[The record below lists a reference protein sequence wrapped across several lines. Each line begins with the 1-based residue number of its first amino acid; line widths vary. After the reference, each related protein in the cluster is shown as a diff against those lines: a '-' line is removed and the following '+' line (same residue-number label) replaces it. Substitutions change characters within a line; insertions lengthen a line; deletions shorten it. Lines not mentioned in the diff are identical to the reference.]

1 MPVWR
6 GGRGRCEVK
15 LIAALV
21 VAATCA
27 STSSAFHIG
36 GAGLLPAN
44 GWRRH
49 LVNTRETSRAKTG
62 AGEGIGCA
70 RNRKTATSLALAS
83 LRGQGAPVTE
93 TVTELLE
100 IVRPGLEGQ
109 YSAKQRERID
119 VLLEVLDTAGKGQ
132 SFLQDQ
138 DINDFYRVQFTRDV
152 NRGKPVGGGLRYSTL
167 G

>member
-1 MPVWR
+1 M
-6 GGRGRCEVK
+6 
-15 LIAALV
+15 
-21 VAATCA
+21 
-27 STSSAFHIG
+27 
-36 GAGLLPAN
+36 
-44 GWRRH
+44 
-49 LVNTRETSRAKTG
+49 
-62 AGEGIGCA
+62 
-70 RNRKTATSLALAS
+70 
-83 LRGQGAPVTE
+83 TE